1 MNIGNITSNNM
12 NLTENGR
19 FMQIEIYEKE
29 IERLNNIINELEEW
43 CLSWKENDKYC
54 YLASND
60 KDKCRYDIWEEVLDK
75 LQELKGSEQVMSEEV
90 NELLDK
96 LGKLEDAPLIWI
108 NKKVYDTPKEIERLN
123 NIINELEEYIK
134 PFLYMLNG
142 ITDRDIYEE
151 CQLED
156 FTMIMEKLQELKG
169 DGK

>member
-19 FMQIEIYEKE
+19 FMQIELYE
-29 IERLNNIINELEEW
+29 
-43 CLSWKENDKYC
+43 
-54 YLASND
+54 
-60 KDKCRYDIWEEVLDK
+60 
-75 LQELKGSEQVMSEEV
+75 
-90 NELLDK
+90 
-96 LGKLEDAPLIWI
+96 
-108 NKKVYDTPKEIERLN
+108 KEIERLN

-169 DGK
+169 SDKD